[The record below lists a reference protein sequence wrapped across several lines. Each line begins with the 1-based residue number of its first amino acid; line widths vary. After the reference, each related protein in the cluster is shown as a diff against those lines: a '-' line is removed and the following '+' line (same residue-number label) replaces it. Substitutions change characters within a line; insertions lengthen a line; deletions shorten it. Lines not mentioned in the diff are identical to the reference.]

1 MPPAMKPLLSL
12 FTAPERRQLWRYV
25 FTVLLA
31 VISWLA
37 LSAAPPKTLST
48 GWDKSNH
55 ALAFASLAFTLVWGW
70 WPKPRQWGWV
80 VLVLLSAT
88 PARAVTKEGTAE
100 ADRIQGSTGSDVVF
114 GFEGDDVLR
123 GKAGDDRLIGGRG
136 DDLLKGGA
144 GRDTYVCGTGF
155 DVVVSDYPRRPDEHV
170 GAGDEHP
177 AAAVGGLGSQGEAVA
192 AGRRPHRPANHAG

>member
-1 MPPAMKPLLSL
+1 MRMNAGREPRGGLAVPIVS
-12 FTAPERRQLWRYV
+12 
-25 FTVLLA
+25 LLA
-31 VISWLA
+31 
-37 LSAAPPKTLST
+37 
-48 GWDKSNH
+48 
-55 ALAFASLAFTLVWGW
+55 
-70 WPKPRQWGWV
+70 V

-100 ADRIQGSTGSDVVF
+100 ADRIQGTTGSDVVF

-123 GKAGDDRLIGGRG
+123 GKAGDDRLVGGRG

-170 GAGDEHP
+170 GAGC
-177 AAAVGGLGSQGEAVA
+177 EAVIFEV
-192 AGRRPHRPANHAG
+192 